1 MSMRIST
8 MQIYNGGT
16 AGIQKLQSDLYSA
29 QNQVSTGRRI
39 VTPKDDPI
47 GAAQALMVTQAG
59 AVNELYLKNQGT
71 ADSKLSALDSTLQG
85 INDELVGIYEKSIAA
100 GNGAYSDS
108 DRKAIAAEL
117 TERLDSLISLANTQ
131 DGNGRYVF
139 AGFQSTTKPFSGS
152 PVVYAGDDGQQKLQV
167 TASQYVTTNLSG
179 NDVFMNV
186 VDANGV
192 STGQSMFQSVQDMI
206 TFLNTPGGSAG
217 SPAYTTALSNISA
230 SIDNVLRN
238 QATVGARQSSLESM
252 TNTAEDRVVQ
262 YAQQLSDIEDLD
274 YAKAI
279 TEISQKKL
287 QLDATQATFAKTAQ
301 LSLFDYI

>member
-192 STGQSMFQSVQDMI
+192 STGQSMFQSVHDMI

>member
-59 AVNELYLKNQGT
+59 AVNELYLKNLGT